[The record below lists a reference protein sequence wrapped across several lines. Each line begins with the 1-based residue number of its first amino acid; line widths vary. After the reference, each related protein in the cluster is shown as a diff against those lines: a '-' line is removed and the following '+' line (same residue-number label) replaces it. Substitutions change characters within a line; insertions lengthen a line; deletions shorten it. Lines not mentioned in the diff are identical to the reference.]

1 MSSRLSHQLY
11 IHLGGLTR
19 LLLLVELSAWTSC
32 LSSFTDMGVKVGI
45 AGEGGS
51 SGRSS
56 FTMTADA
63 MTMSMSMEGRG
74 SSKTTSLDKGQD
86 VVVKQDFVIS

>member
-1 MSSRLSHQLY
+1 
-11 IHLGGLTR
+11 
-19 LLLLVELSAWTSC
+19 
-32 LSSFTDMGVKVGI
+32 MGVKVGI

-63 MTMSMSMEGRG
+63 MTMSMSMSMEGRG
-74 SSKTTSLDKGQD
+74 GSKSTSVDKGQD
-86 VVVKQDFVIS
+86 VVVKQDL